1 MSNKSA
7 DYINLQVKKWRAL
20 TYDWNILSSY
30 GNTSR
35 AYCLTDFQAAW
46 LLSNTD
52 YMQWSQRWEN
62 CPCTDEDLSNM
73 KAELEYN
80 LMSCIDLQPYQL
92 QSLYDAQ
99 MSDQLDYLQSVWDID
114 PTPSAINPST
124 PDDYYNG
131 DDSQERIDALCTA
144 CKIYVYSYAQNWV
157 VKAQTVLGIVAV
169 VGLFASISIVG
180 GVIASVL
187 VGGLA
192 YITSLALD
200 AMQDENALD
209 DIACCMNSTLS
220 GLAITQANFETCLDG
235 CSFGVGT
242 NAEIARSIIASD
254 IGAFK
259 NWLSFINA
267 LGDAYDLAQIGI
279 KDCPCEGEWEET
291 FDFTIGDGDF
301 VIWSPP
307 ANANVFGVYDS
318 GIGWND
324 TDHIWTSSPTQYRRA
339 VAIKREWS
347 PSTTIRE
354 ISMTFDLTKGTYS
367 SAVTAITATMQL
379 NGVNQA
385 SVSVSSNVATNGTDK
400 VQVLTSTV
408 TANGILFHVS
418 TSARTSALYNGSTL
432 IKSVTVKG
440 TGYNPF

>member
-20 TYDWNILSSY
+20 TYDWNILSTY
-30 GNTSR
+30 GTTSR
-35 AYCLTDFQAAW
+35 AYCLTDFQVAW

-99 MSDQLDYLQSVWDID
+99 MNDQLDYLQSVWDID

-131 DDSQERIDALCTA
+131 DDSTGRNDALCTA

-180 GVIASVL
+180 GVIASIL

-200 AMQDENALD
+200 AMQDEDALD
-209 DIACCMNSTLS
+209 EIACCMNSTLS

-254 IGAFK
+254 IGVFK
-259 NWLSFINA
+259 NWLSFINT
-267 LGDAYDLAQIGI
+267 LGNAYDLAQIGI
-279 KDCPCEGEWEET
+279 KDCPCESAWTHT
-291 FDFTIGDGDF
+291 FDFTVGDGDF
-301 VIWSPP
+301 VRYSPP
-307 ANANVFGVYDS
+307 NKGFLMGQYVAS
-318 GIGWND
+318 TGWQALGSQFDN
-324 TDHIWTSSPTQYRRA
+324 SPTQYRRA
-339 VAIKREWS
+339 VAIELEWS
-347 PSTTIRE
+347 TPTTLTE
-354 ISMTFDLTKGTYS
+354 ISVTYNYTKGSFVT
-367 SAVTAITATMQL
+367 SATALGIIMVL
-379 NGVNQA
+379 NGVNQSA
-385 SVSVSSNVATNGTDK
+385 GAETSGVITNGTAK
-400 VQVLTSTV
+400 VKTLTATV
-408 TANGILFHVS
+408 TANKVRFNIS
-418 TSARTSALYNGSTL
+418 TSAQNTASYSGAGLITSM
-432 IKSVTVKG
+432 TVKG
-440 TGYNPF
+440 IGYNPF